1 MIDVLHVVVLLQQVQ
16 HLLDLQDGIR
26 IGNGHGVLRNLGNLS
41 GEEGDSLLFQVLPDS
56 AEVVGGGHD
65 LEDIVIHLH
74 VLGAGFQGDHHHLV
88 LVAAGLPLNHEHA
101 AFIKHE
107 TDGAGGAQV
116 SAVLG
121 EAVAHVAGGAVFT
134 KIGREIAIAVR
145 EGGANPESN
154 GKLRDIIAKAKANN
168 MPNDN
173 IQRSIKKASGELSNV
188 VYEEITY
195 EGYAPGGV
203 AVIVD
208 CISDN
213 RNRTASDVRH
223 CFAKYGGNLGTT
235 GSVGFMFDERGVLV
249 VEREPGS
256 DEDEM
261 MMIALEA
268 GAEDVKVDDDVFEIV
283 TAPNDFSTVRENLE
297 QQGISFLSAEVA
309 KIPQNTVAVSDPD
322 TVLKIQKMLDLLEEN
337 DDVQNVYHNADLPE
351 EEEDE

>member
-1 MIDVLHVVVLLQQVQ
+1 MS
-16 HLLDLQDGIR
+16 
-26 IGNGHGVLRNLGNLS
+26 GHSKWHNIQAKKGKA
-41 GEEGDSLLFQVLPDS
+41 D
-56 AEVVGGGHD
+56 
-65 LEDIVIHLH
+65 
-74 VLGAGFQGDHHHLV
+74 
-88 LVAAGLPLNHEHA
+88 
-101 AFIKHE
+101 
-107 TDGAGGAQV
+107 AQR
-116 SAVLG
+116 
-121 EAVAHVAGGAVFT
+121 GAVFT

-249 VEREPGS
+249 VEKEPGS

-261 MMIALEA
+261 MMTALDA
-268 GAEDVKVDDDVFEIV
+268 GAEDVNVEEDVYEIL
-283 TAPNDFSTVRENLE
+283 TAPNDFSAVREKLE
-297 QQGISFLSAEVA
+297 QQGITFLSAEVQ
-309 KIPQNTVAVSDPD
+309 KIPQNTVAVTDPD
-322 TVLKIQKMLDLLEEN
+322 TILKIQKMLDLLEEN
-337 DDVQNVYHNADLPE
+337 DDVQNVFHNADLPE
-351 EEEDE
+351 EEEE

>member
-1 MIDVLHVVVLLQQVQ
+1 MS
-16 HLLDLQDGIR
+16 
-26 IGNGHGVLRNLGNLS
+26 GHSKWHNIQAKKGKA
-41 GEEGDSLLFQVLPDS
+41 D
-56 AEVVGGGHD
+56 
-65 LEDIVIHLH
+65 
-74 VLGAGFQGDHHHLV
+74 
-88 LVAAGLPLNHEHA
+88 
-101 AFIKHE
+101 
-107 TDGAGGAQV
+107 AQR
-116 SAVLG
+116 
-121 EAVAHVAGGAVFT
+121 GAVFT

-249 VEREPGS
+249 VEKTPGS

-261 MMIALEA
+261 MMTALDA
-268 GAEDVKVDDDVFEIV
+268 GAEDVNVEEDVYEIL
-283 TAPNDFSTVRENLE
+283 TAPNDFSAVREKLE
-297 QQGISFLSAEVA
+297 QQGLTFLSAEVQ
-309 KIPQNTVAVSDPD
+309 KIPQNTVAVTDPD
-322 TVLKIQKMLDLLEEN
+322 TILKIQKMLDLLEEN
-337 DDVQNVYHNADLPE
+337 DDVQNVFHNADLPDDS
-351 EEEDE
+351 DE

>member
-1 MIDVLHVVVLLQQVQ
+1 MS
-16 HLLDLQDGIR
+16 
-26 IGNGHGVLRNLGNLS
+26 GHSKWHNIQAKKGKA
-41 GEEGDSLLFQVLPDS
+41 D
-56 AEVVGGGHD
+56 
-65 LEDIVIHLH
+65 
-74 VLGAGFQGDHHHLV
+74 
-88 LVAAGLPLNHEHA
+88 
-101 AFIKHE
+101 
-107 TDGAGGAQV
+107 AQR
-116 SAVLG
+116 
-121 EAVAHVAGGAVFT
+121 GAVFT

-208 CISDN
+208 TISDN

-261 MMIALEA
+261 MMIALDA
-268 GAEDVKVDDDVFEIV
+268 GAEDVKVEDDVFEIL

-297 QQGISFLSAEVA
+297 KQGYTFLSAEVQ
-309 KIPQNTVAVSDPD
+309 KIPQNTVAVTDPD
-322 TVLKIQKMLDLLEEN
+322 TIQKIQKMLDLLEEN
-337 DDVQNVYHNADLPE
+337 DDVQNVFHNADLPD
-351 EEEDE
+351 EDEDED

>member
-1 MIDVLHVVVLLQQVQ
+1 MS
-16 HLLDLQDGIR
+16 
-26 IGNGHGVLRNLGNLS
+26 GHSKWHNIQAKKGKA
-41 GEEGDSLLFQVLPDS
+41 D
-56 AEVVGGGHD
+56 
-65 LEDIVIHLH
+65 
-74 VLGAGFQGDHHHLV
+74 
-88 LVAAGLPLNHEHA
+88 
-101 AFIKHE
+101 
-107 TDGAGGAQV
+107 AQR
-116 SAVLG
+116 
-121 EAVAHVAGGAVFT
+121 GAVFT

-208 CISDN
+208 TISDN

-235 GSVGFMFDERGVLV
+235 GSVGFMFDERGVLE

-261 MMIALEA
+261 MMTALDA
-268 GAEDVKVDDDVFEIV
+268 GAEDVKVEEDVYEIL

-297 QQGISFLSAEVA
+297 KQGFTFLSAEVQ
-309 KIPQNTVAVSDPD
+309 KIPQNTVAVTDPD

-337 DDVQNVYHNADLPE
+337 DDVQNVFHNADLPDE
-351 EEEDE
+351 DEEDE

>member
-1 MIDVLHVVVLLQQVQ
+1 MS
-16 HLLDLQDGIR
+16 
-26 IGNGHGVLRNLGNLS
+26 GHSKWHNIQAKKGKA
-41 GEEGDSLLFQVLPDS
+41 D
-56 AEVVGGGHD
+56 
-65 LEDIVIHLH
+65 
-74 VLGAGFQGDHHHLV
+74 
-88 LVAAGLPLNHEHA
+88 
-101 AFIKHE
+101 
-107 TDGAGGAQV
+107 AQR
-116 SAVLG
+116 
-121 EAVAHVAGGAVFT
+121 GAVFT

-249 VEREPGS
+249 VERTPGS

-261 MMIALEA
+261 MMTALDA
-268 GAEDVKVDDDVFEIV
+268 GAEDVNVEEDVYEIL
-283 TAPNDFSTVRENLE
+283 TAPNEFSAVREKLE
-297 QQGISFLSAEVA
+297 QQGITFLSAEVQ
-309 KIPQNTVAVSDPD
+309 KIPQNTVAVTDPD
-322 TVLKIQKMLDLLEEN
+322 TIVKIQKMLDLLEEN
-337 DDVQNVYHNADLPE
+337 DDVQNVFHNADLPE
-351 EEEDE
+351 EEEEE

>member
-1 MIDVLHVVVLLQQVQ
+1 MS
-16 HLLDLQDGIR
+16 
-26 IGNGHGVLRNLGNLS
+26 GHSKWHNIQAKKGKA
-41 GEEGDSLLFQVLPDS
+41 D
-56 AEVVGGGHD
+56 
-65 LEDIVIHLH
+65 
-74 VLGAGFQGDHHHLV
+74 
-88 LVAAGLPLNHEHA
+88 
-101 AFIKHE
+101 
-107 TDGAGGAQV
+107 AQR
-116 SAVLG
+116 
-121 EAVAHVAGGAVFT
+121 GAVFT

-249 VEREPGS
+249 VERAPGS

-261 MMIALEA
+261 MMTALDA
-268 GAEDVKVDDDVFEIV
+268 GAEDVNVEEDVNEIL
-283 TAPNDFSTVRENLE
+283 TAPNEFSAVREKLE
-297 QQGISFLSAEVA
+297 QQGITFLSAEVQ
-309 KIPQNTVAVSDPD
+309 KIPQNTVAVTDPD
-322 TVLKIQKMLDLLEEN
+322 TIVKIQKMLDLLEEN
-337 DDVQNVYHNADLPE
+337 DDVQNVFHNADLPE
-351 EEEDE
+351 EEEEE

>member
-1 MIDVLHVVVLLQQVQ
+1 MS
-16 HLLDLQDGIR
+16 
-26 IGNGHGVLRNLGNLS
+26 GHSKWHNIQAKKGKA
-41 GEEGDSLLFQVLPDS
+41 D
-56 AEVVGGGHD
+56 
-65 LEDIVIHLH
+65 
-74 VLGAGFQGDHHHLV
+74 
-88 LVAAGLPLNHEHA
+88 
-101 AFIKHE
+101 
-107 TDGAGGAQV
+107 AQ
-116 SAVLG
+116 L
-121 EAVAHVAGGAVFT
+121 GAVFT

-208 CISDN
+208 TISDN

-249 VEREPGS
+249 IEREPGS

-261 MMIALEA
+261 MMIALDA
-268 GAEDVKVDDDVFEIV
+268 GAEDVKVDEDVFEIL

-297 QQGISFLSAEVA
+297 KQGYSFLSAEVQ
-309 KIPQNTVAVSDPD
+309 KIPQNTVAVTDPD
-322 TVLKIQKMLDLLEEN
+322 TILKIQKMLDLLEEN

-351 EEEDE
+351 EDEEE

>member
-1 MIDVLHVVVLLQQVQ
+1 MS
-16 HLLDLQDGIR
+16 
-26 IGNGHGVLRNLGNLS
+26 GHSKWHNIQAKKGKA
-41 GEEGDSLLFQVLPDS
+41 D
-56 AEVVGGGHD
+56 
-65 LEDIVIHLH
+65 
-74 VLGAGFQGDHHHLV
+74 
-88 LVAAGLPLNHEHA
+88 
-101 AFIKHE
+101 
-107 TDGAGGAQV
+107 AQR
-116 SAVLG
+116 
-121 EAVAHVAGGAVFT
+121 GAVFT

-208 CISDN
+208 TISDN

-261 MMIALEA
+261 MMIALDA
-268 GAEDVKVDDDVFEIV
+268 GAEDVKVEDDVFEIL
-283 TAPNDFSTVRENLE
+283 TAPADFSTVRENLE
-297 QQGISFLSAEVA
+297 KQGFSFLSAEVQ
-309 KIPQNTVAVSDPD
+309 KIPQNTVEVTDPD
-322 TVLKIQKMLDLLEEN
+322 TIQKIQKMLDLLEES
-337 DDVQNVYHNADLPE
+337 DDVQNVYHNADLPDEDE
-351 EEEDE
+351 EE

>member
-1 MIDVLHVVVLLQQVQ
+1 MS
-16 HLLDLQDGIR
+16 
-26 IGNGHGVLRNLGNLS
+26 GHSKWHNIQAKKGKA
-41 GEEGDSLLFQVLPDS
+41 D
-56 AEVVGGGHD
+56 
-65 LEDIVIHLH
+65 
-74 VLGAGFQGDHHHLV
+74 
-88 LVAAGLPLNHEHA
+88 
-101 AFIKHE
+101 
-107 TDGAGGAQV
+107 AQR
-116 SAVLG
+116 
-121 EAVAHVAGGAVFT
+121 GAVFT

-208 CISDN
+208 TISDN

-249 VEREPGS
+249 VERQPGS

-261 MMIALEA
+261 MMIALDA
-268 GAEDVKVDDDVFEIV
+268 GAEDVKVDEDVYEIL

-297 QQGISFLSAEVA
+297 KQGYTFLSAEVQ
-309 KIPQNTVAVSDPD
+309 KIPQNTVAVTDPD
-322 TVLKIQKMLDLLEEN
+322 TIQKIQKMLDLLEEN
-337 DDVQNVYHNADLPE
+337 DDVQNVFHNADLPDE
-351 EEEDE
+351 EEEE

>member
-1 MIDVLHVVVLLQQVQ
+1 MS
-16 HLLDLQDGIR
+16 
-26 IGNGHGVLRNLGNLS
+26 GHSKWHNIQAKKGKA
-41 GEEGDSLLFQVLPDS
+41 D
-56 AEVVGGGHD
+56 
-65 LEDIVIHLH
+65 
-74 VLGAGFQGDHHHLV
+74 
-88 LVAAGLPLNHEHA
+88 
-101 AFIKHE
+101 
-107 TDGAGGAQV
+107 AQR
-116 SAVLG
+116 
-121 EAVAHVAGGAVFT
+121 GAVFT

-208 CISDN
+208 TISDN

-249 VEREPGS
+249 VEREPGT

-261 MMIALEA
+261 MMTALDA
-268 GAEDVKVDDDVFEIV
+268 GAEDVKVEEEVYEIL

-297 QQGISFLSAEVA
+297 KQGFTFLSAEVQ
-309 KIPQNTVAVSDPD
+309 KIPQNTVEVTDPD
-322 TVLKIQKMLDLLEEN
+322 TIQKIQKMLDLLEEN
-337 DDVQNVYHNADLPE
+337 DDVQNVFHNADLPDE
-351 EEEDE
+351 DEEDD